1 MVSPFTSRRAPVIL
15 VVEDAEDAYELLTDI
30 LAEAEFDVIGA
41 ENGIDAV
48 DTAVKLLPDLIL
60 MDLSLPLMGGCEA
73 TRLLKSDART
83 CDIPIIALTGHH
95 NFAEMA
101 RQAGC
106 DAFLTKPCP
115 PERLLGEI
123 DKILGFAAEELHPR
137 ARIHPRAR
145 VSERN

>member
-1 MVSPFTSRRAPVIL
+1 MANDFTSSEPLLVL
-15 VVEDAEDAYELLTDI
+15 VVEDAEDAYELLADV
-30 LAEAEFDVIGA
+30 LAAAQFEVVGA

-73 TRLLKSDART
+73 TRLLKSDERT

-95 NFAEMA
+95 NYAAMA
-101 RQAGC
+101 GQAGC
-106 DAFLTKPCP
+106 DAFLTKPCR

-123 DKILGFAAEELHPR
+123 ARALGLAEVPGLRP
-137 ARIHPRAR
+137 PMR

>member
-1 MVSPFTSRRAPVIL
+1 MVSSFTPRRAPVIL

-30 LAEAEFDVIGA
+30 LAEAELDV
-41 ENGIDAV
+41 IDAV

-83 CDIPIIALTGHH
+83 RDIPIIALTGHH

-106 DAFLTKPCP
+106 EAFLTKPCP
-115 PERLLGEI
+115 PERLLGAIERALHIVPAEI
-123 DKILGFAAEELHPR
+123 KP
-137 ARIHPRAR
+137 
-145 VSERN
+145 